1 MFLLLVSFSLSF
13 ASVRHPVLWF
23 ESFYNYAI
31 LYHDLWRFDFDHP
44 NKMLKCKKPNHVCA
58 SVGAFHQ
65 FLSMLGK
72 TPLVEH
78 AELSLLSGRPQN
90 FDQQSAI
97 EKVPN
102 PVLLLENNQLSA
114 GDEATDDA
122 FRKGLQDYLGLNAPF
137 TRDDSR
143 QNDGAK
149 LVKRKTKTAKKTR
162 FIKICDEEYSPIRAE
177 LMAISRNA
185 SLWIRKYFIASSDVV
200 VLNREHFLSLME
212 NRMEDPCLKS

>member
-1 MFLLLVSFSLSF
+1 MFLWLVSLSLSF
-13 ASVRHPVLWF
+13 ATVRHPVLWF

-31 LYHDLWRFDFDHP
+31 LENDLWRFKNDHP
-44 NKMLKCKKPNHVCA
+44 NDMLTCKKPIYVCA
-58 SVGAFHQ
+58 GAGAFHRY
-65 FLSMLGK
+65 LSMLGK
-72 TPLVEH
+72 TPLLEE
-78 AELSLLSGRPQN
+78 AELSLLSGRPPN
-90 FDQQSAI
+90 FNQQTPI

-102 PVLLLENNQLSA
+102 PVLLLESNQLSA

-137 TRDDSR
+137 KRDDSR

-149 LVKRKTKTAKKTR
+149 KVNKKTKTGKKSR

-185 SLWIRKYFIASSDVV
+185 SLWIRNYFIASSDVV

-212 NRMEDPCLKS
+212 SWMEDPCLKS